1 MTREAALSVVLAHVV
16 RNKEDFPTRAEH
28 EALRRDCEECCPAL
42 IAKPGDLFILRALNL
57 IQGTQH
63 THTNFTVEYQG
74 RMTEENEVT
83 AGRLIFSNFSS
94 DIFYIWEGDRSW
106 RSEVIGAWPME
117 AVDAADARQ
126 RLEHGDFDKKFFILP
141 PHECFRLRKY
151 EGQIFN
157 PIVRRGPVI
166 RGTVPMGNV
175 RALEAFLGFGNQ

>member
-1 MTREAALSVVLAHVV
+1 MAHLLKLLQRHLLQMGGGLTFLADTFADDSLS
-16 RNKEDFPTRAEH
+16 
-28 EALRRDCEECCPAL
+28 
-42 IAKPGDLFILRALNL
+42 
-57 IQGTQH
+57 Q
-63 THTNFTVEYQG
+63 
-74 RMTEENEVT
+74 
-83 AGRLIFSNFSS
+83 
-94 DIFYIWEGDRSW
+94 
-106 RSEVIGAWPME
+106 WPME